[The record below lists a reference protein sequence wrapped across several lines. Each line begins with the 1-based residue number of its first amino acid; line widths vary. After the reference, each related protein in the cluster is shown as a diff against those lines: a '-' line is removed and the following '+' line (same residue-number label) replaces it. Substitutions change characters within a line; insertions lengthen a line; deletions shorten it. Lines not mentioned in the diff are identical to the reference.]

1 MLRCFRM
8 TGAGWSP
15 GSTTMYQHQR
25 DDDLLGGAPLG
36 DELCEPLSDL
46 IGRHGRYARLIGRM
60 IGLTDS

>member
-1 MLRCFRM
+1 
-8 TGAGWSP
+8 
-15 GSTTMYQHQR
+15 MYQHQR